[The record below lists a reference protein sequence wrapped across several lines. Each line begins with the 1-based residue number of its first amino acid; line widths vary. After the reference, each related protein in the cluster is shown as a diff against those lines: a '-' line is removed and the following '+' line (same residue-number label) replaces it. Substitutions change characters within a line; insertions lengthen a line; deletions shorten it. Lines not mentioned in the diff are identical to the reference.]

1 MACVGTSNA
10 SMHYEL
16 GIKTGVAACNIRGG
30 NIHDAVPRTITSG
43 AWDVGNFPRFLST
56 ILIK

>member
-30 NIHDAVPRTITSG
+30 NIHDAVPRMITSEVWG
-43 AWDVGNFPRFLST
+43 HW
-56 ILIK
+56 

>member
-1 MACVGTSNA
+1 VACVGTSNA

-30 NIHDAVPRTITSG
+30 NIHDAVPRMITSEVWG
-43 AWDVGNFPRFLST
+43 HW
-56 ILIK
+56 